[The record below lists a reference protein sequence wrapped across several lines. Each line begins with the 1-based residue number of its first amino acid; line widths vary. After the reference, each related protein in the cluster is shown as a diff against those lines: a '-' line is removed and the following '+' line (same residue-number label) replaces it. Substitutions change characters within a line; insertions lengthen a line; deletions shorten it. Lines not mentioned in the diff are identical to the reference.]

1 MCWTPLY
8 TNKHKCPPVVVVIG
22 TELQVDVNL
31 TIVWSLPQ
39 WRPVVVIGT
48 QLHTTIIWSGPHRPY
63 NTYQHFIVML
73 NLKIVLK
80 KSNINPIKVQHNVFY
95 STRLYA
101 LILKQFKKNEIKM
114 NSFKIIKKNLYKI
127 LQGTTEDLLNLYQ
140 LTWVKICIY
149 KINIITTINSHWK
162 LHVFLMTE
170 NTFCFYCQCPSLI

>member
-1 MCWTPLY
+1 
-8 TNKHKCPPVVVVIG
+8 
-22 TELQVDVNL
+22 
-31 TIVWSLPQ
+31 
-39 WRPVVVIGT
+39 
-48 QLHTTIIWSGPHRPY
+48 
-63 NTYQHFIVML
+63 ML

-95 STRLYA
+95 STILYA

-149 KINIITTINSHWK
+149 KINIITTINSH
-162 LHVFLMTE
+162 
-170 NTFCFYCQCPSLI
+170 